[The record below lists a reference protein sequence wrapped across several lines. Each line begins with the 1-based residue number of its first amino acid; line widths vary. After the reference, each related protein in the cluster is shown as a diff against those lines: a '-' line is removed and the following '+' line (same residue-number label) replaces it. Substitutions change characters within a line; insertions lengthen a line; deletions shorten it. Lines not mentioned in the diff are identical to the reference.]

1 MGVPIKL
8 ILKEIGSRINNI
20 GTIVDTDPN
29 NDETTSYVGKMLQR
43 AGAGVGAGAFAGGI
57 KDMNNMK
64 DTASAADAASAASD
78 AKDAAEAASA
88 AKDMADAASAAK
100 DVASAAS
107 DKNIKDITT
116 SNTADVIERAYK
128 QLDDIIYKYN
138 SKGQALGEDDKLR
151 AGITAQSMEGSIL
164 ESAVIED
171 PNTGYKMVDTRHLAL
186 ANAAAIKEIFERLDR
201 IEGRNEI

>member
-1 MGVPIKL
+1 MGVPVKL

-29 NDETTSYVGKMLQR
+29 NDETTSFAGKMLN
-43 AGAGVGAGAFAGGI
+43 GAGAFAGGI
-57 KDMNNMK
+57 KDMKNMK
-64 DTASAADAASAASD
+64 DTANAASD
-78 AKDAAEAASA
+78 AKDA
-88 AKDMADAASAAK
+88 ADAASAAK

-107 DKNIKDITT
+107 DKNVKDITST
-116 SNTADVIERAYK
+116 NTADIIEKAYK
-128 QLDDIIYKYN
+128 GLDDIIYKYN
-138 SKGQALGEDDKLR
+138 SKGQALGQDDKLR
-151 AGITAQSMEGSIL
+151 AGVTAQSMEGSIL

-186 ANAAAIKEIFERLDR
+186 ANAAAIKEIFERLER